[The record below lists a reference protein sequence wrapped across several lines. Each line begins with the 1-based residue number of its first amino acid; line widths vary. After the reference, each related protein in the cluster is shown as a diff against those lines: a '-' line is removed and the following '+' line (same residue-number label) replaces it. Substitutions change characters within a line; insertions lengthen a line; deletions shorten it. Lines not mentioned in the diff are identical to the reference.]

1 MLNAFCIHIDMTI
14 HKDILISHI
23 LVNVVYYIDMNSH
36 KDTLMSHRFVN
47 VYYIG

>member
-14 HKDILISHI
+14 HKDIFISHI
-23 LVNVVYYIDMNSH
+23 LVNVVHYIDSH
-36 KDTLMSHRFVN
+36 KDILMSHRLVN